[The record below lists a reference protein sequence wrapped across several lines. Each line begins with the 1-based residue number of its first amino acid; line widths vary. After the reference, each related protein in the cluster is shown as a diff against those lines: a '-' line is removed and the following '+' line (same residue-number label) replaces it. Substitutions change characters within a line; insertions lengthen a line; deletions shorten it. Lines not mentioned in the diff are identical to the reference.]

1 MKQSNGKF
9 TRGTQ
14 NGGRHHFDNS
24 GHLNP
29 EHAERLLSLTMSA
42 RGAYLERP
50 FFEGAEV
57 DDAFAEE
64 LGEGTVL
71 AMTSGE
77 DHVAYDLN
85 RDVEEDWGGPFVMTS
100 ASKEFASGT
109 DASNI
114 EEATREPFPKT

>member
-1 MKQSNGKF
+1 MRQPNGKH
-9 TRGTQ
+9 TRGRR
-14 NGGRHHFDNS
+14 NGGHHHFDNA
-24 GHLNP
+24 GHLSP

-50 FFEGAEV
+50 FIDGTQAE
-57 DDAFAEE
+57 DTFAEE

-77 DHVAYDLN
+77 DRVAEDLN
-85 RDVEEDWGGPFVMTS
+85 GDVEEDWGGPFVVTN
-100 ASKEFASGT
+100 ANKEFAGGT